1 VTRVQVEKK
10 PIDVRSVLWSG
21 SMNVAGLV
29 SQALL
34 LVLLVYFLL
43 ASGDLY
49 IRLAR

>member
-1 VTRVQVEKK
+1 
-10 PIDVRSVLWSG
+10 
-21 SMNVAGLV
+21 MNVAGLV

-34 LVLLVYFLL
+34 LVFLVYFLL